1 MEMRVRIKI
10 TSRLIGLHG
19 LLVGVL
25 LASSQDDTTQL
36 TGKVV
41 DLVTGHP
48 LVGVNVV
55 VIGTTRGDATDV
67 IGDFDIPGLQPGEI
81 TLLVSAIGYEDV
93 QLRVLLPRSEPL
105 IIPLRETFFQMD
117 EIVVTGTRTEKV
129 FRDVPIA
136 TEVISRQD
144 ILDSGARNMG
154 ELLEQ
159 RSGVTVNPGV
169 EGGQTVN
176 LLGIDSKYILIMV
189 DGQPV
194 TGKFNN
200 RISLDQI
207 STTMV
212 DKVEIIK
219 GPSSAMYG
227 SEAMGGVINII
238 TNRRLSAAPLTVR
251 SRFTGSREGWNPF
264 YLDHGKRDLRLNFDQ
279 DWKNL
284 RLQLDVDALWANVDK
299 SIKYIDVDQYH
310 KLALRS
316 NLTWQ
321 IAPAHVLNFRLN
333 RFGTT
338 EENLL
343 RSQDIVTATTEV
355 ERSTVLLEHRWQV
368 SPALHLKTVGRQ
380 DRYGR
385 QFSRLDEGTTTTR
398 ENEIEAEVNL
408 VYETTPVTV
417 NAGAELGRDV
427 YRNER
432 VSGGSHERALVGVY
446 LQAEWQLLPDLT
458 LIAGA
463 RGDDNDEI
471 DDPIFSPRLAAMYS
485 LGERWKLRTS
495 WGEGFR
501 MPSFMDRY
509 IDWSLPQVGITI
521 VGNPDLRPETSEGVN
536 LGLEY
541 YLPGLYQITVTV
553 YQNQFDDMIDDFMLG
568 PGLFTYKNIGRV
580 RFNGLEIQGRWNVS
594 RSWLMS
600 WGYNYVNNRIVKSQD
615 LPEGEPVP
623 NTQPHIA
630 TVRLSHK
637 YPGGRLSHALKTK
650 WIAPYQ
656 ARSFDP
662 ELRRYV
668 QEEHAPQPVVDYDAR
683 LRLGSWLTLGV
694 GVQNVLNYRDDE
706 YGPFIGRTFYLELET
721 ALRGG

>member
-1 MEMRVRIKI
+1 M
-10 TSRLIGLHG
+10 
-19 LLVGVL
+19 
-25 LASSQDDTTQL
+25 ASSQDDTTQL

-48 LVGVNVV
+48 LMGVNAVV
-55 VIGTTRGDATDV
+55 MGTTRGDATDV
-67 IGDFDIPGLQPGEI
+67 TGDFDIPGLQPGEI

-219 GPSSAMYG
+219 GPSSVMYG

-284 RLQLDVDALWANVDK
+284 RLQLDVDGLWANVDK
-299 SIKYIDVDQYH
+299 SVKYIDVDRYQ

-316 NLTWQ
+316 DLTWQ
-321 IAPAHVLNFRLN
+321 IAPEHVLNFWLN

-338 EENLL
+338 EESLL

-385 QFSRLDEGTTTTR
+385 QFSTLDEGATTTR
-398 ENEIEAEVNL
+398 ENETEAEVNL

-417 NAGAELGRDV
+417 NAGAELGRDD

-432 VSGGSHERALVGVY
+432 VPGGRHRRSLIGVY
-446 LQAEWQLLPDLT
+446 LQAEWQLLSDLT

-501 MPSFMDRY
+501 MPSFMNRY

-521 VGNPDLRPETSEGVN
+521 VGNPDLRPETSQGVN

-541 YLPGLYQITVTV
+541 YYPGVYQVTVTV
-553 YQNQFDDMIDDFMLG
+553 YQNEFDDMIDDFVLG

-580 RFNGLEIQGRWNVS
+580 QFNGLEIQGRWNVS
-594 RSWLMS
+594 RSWLVS

-623 NTQPHIA
+623 NTQPHVA

-637 YPGGRLSHALKTK
+637 HPGGRFSHALKTK

-662 ELRRYV
+662 ELREYV

-683 LRLGSWLTLGV
+683 LRLGSWLTLCI
-694 GVQNVLNYRDDE
+694 GVQNVLDYRDDE
-706 YGPFIGRTFYLELET
+706 FGPFIGRTFYLELET

>member
-1 MEMRVRIKI
+1 MLLAAQDEVPP
-10 TSRLIGLHG
+10 LIGR
-19 LLVGVL
+19 
-25 LASSQDDTTQL
+25 
-36 TGKVV
+36 VV
-41 DLVTGHP
+41 DLATGQP
-48 LVGVNVV
+48 LIGVNVM
-55 VIGTTRGDATDV
+55 VIGTHRGDATDMEGRFT
-67 IGDFDIPGLQPGEI
+67 IAGLPPGNI
-81 TLLVSAIGYEDV
+81 TLLTSAIGYEDARTSV
-93 QLRVLLPRSEPL
+93 QLPRRDPL
-105 IIPLRETFFQMD
+105 DIRLRETFFQMD

-238 TNRRLSAAPLTVR
+238 TNRRLSAAPLAVR

-284 RLQLDVDALWANVDK
+284 RLQLDVDGLWANVDK
-299 SIKYIDVDQYH
+299 SIKYIDVDRYQ

-316 NLTWQ
+316 DLTWQ
-321 IAPAHVLNFRLN
+321 IAPAHVLSFWLN

-343 RSQDIVTATTEV
+343 RSQDLVTATTEV
-355 ERSTVLLEHRWQV
+355 ERTTVLMEHRWQV
-368 SPALHLKTVGRQ
+368 TPALHLKTVGRQ

-385 QFSRLDEGTTTTR
+385 QFSRLDEGASTTR
-398 ENEIEAEVNL
+398 ENETEAEVNL
-408 VYETTPVTV
+408 VYETTTVTV

-446 LQAEWQLLPDLT
+446 LQAEWQLPPDLT
-458 LIAGA
+458 LIAGG

-485 LGERWKLRTS
+485 LGEHWKLRAS

-509 IDWSLPQVGITI
+509 MDWSHLQYGYAII
-521 VGNPDLRPETSEGVN
+521 GNPDLMPETSEGVN

-541 YLPGLYQITVTV
+541 YLPGLYQVTVTV
-553 YQNQFDDMIDDFMLG
+553 YHNRFDDMIDDFMLE
-568 PGLFTYKNIGRV
+568 PGLFTYKNVGQV
-580 RFNGLEIQGRWNVS
+580 HFNGLEIQGRWNVS
-594 RSWLMS
+594 RSWLAS

-623 NTQPHIA
+623 NTQPHMA

-637 YPGGRLSHALKTK
+637 HPGGRLSHALKTK
-650 WIAPYQ
+650 LIAPYQ
-656 ARSFDP
+656 ASSFDP
-662 ELRRYV
+662 ELGRYV
-668 QEEHAPQPVVDYDAR
+668 GKEHAPQPVVDYDAR
-683 LRLGSWLTLGV
+683 LRLVGWLTLGV
-694 GVQNVLNYRDDE
+694 GVQNVLDYRDDE
-706 YGPFIGRTFYLELET
+706 FGPFIGRTFYLELET
-721 ALRGG
+721 TFKGG

>member
-1 MEMRVRIKI
+1 MLLAAQDEVPP
-10 TSRLIGLHG
+10 LIGR
-19 LLVGVL
+19 
-25 LASSQDDTTQL
+25 
-36 TGKVV
+36 VV
-41 DLVTGHP
+41 DLATGQP
-48 LVGVNVV
+48 LIGVNVM
-55 VIGTTRGDATDV
+55 VIGTHRGDATDMEGRFT
-67 IGDFDIPGLQPGEI
+67 IAGLPPGNI
-81 TLLVSAIGYEDV
+81 TLLTSAIGYEDV
-93 QLRVLLPRSEPL
+93 RTSVQLPRRDPL
-105 IIPLRETFFQMD
+105 DIRLRETFFQMD

-238 TNRRLSAAPLTVR
+238 TNRRLSAAPLAVR

-284 RLQLDVDALWANVDK
+284 RLQLDVDGLWANVDK
-299 SIKYIDVDQYH
+299 SIKYIDVDRYQ

-316 NLTWQ
+316 DLTWQ
-321 IAPAHVLNFRLN
+321 IAPAHVLSFWLN

-343 RSQDIVTATTEV
+343 RSQDLVTATTEV
-355 ERSTVLLEHRWQV
+355 ERTTVLLEHRWQV
-368 SPALHLKTVGRQ
+368 TPALHLKTVGRQ

-398 ENEIEAEVNL
+398 EYETEAEVNL
-408 VYETTPVTV
+408 VYETTTVTV
-417 NAGAELGRDV
+417 NAGAELGRDD

-432 VSGGSHERALVGVY
+432 VSGGSHRRSLVGVY
-446 LQAEWQLLPDLT
+446 LQAEWQLPPDLT
-458 LIAGA
+458 LIAGG

-471 DDPIFSPRLAAMYS
+471 DDPIFSPRLAAMYT
-485 LGERWKLRTS
+485 LGEHWKLRTS

-509 IDWSLPQVGITI
+509 MDWSHLQYGYAII
-521 VGNPDLRPETSEGVN
+521 GNPDLMPETSEGVN

-541 YLPGLYQITVTV
+541 YLPGLYQVTVTV
-553 YQNQFDDMIDDFMLG
+553 YHNRFDDMIDDFMLE
-568 PGLFTYKNIGRV
+568 PGLFTYKNVGQV
-580 RFNGLEIQGRWNVS
+580 HFNGLEIQGRWNVS
-594 RSWLMS
+594 RSWLAS

-623 NTQPHIA
+623 NTQPHMA

-637 YPGGRLSHALKTK
+637 LPGGRISQALKTK

-656 ARSFDP
+656 ASSFDP
-662 ELRRYV
+662 KVGEYV
-668 QEEHAPQPVVDYDAR
+668 REEHAPQPVVDYDAR
-683 LRLGSWLTLGV
+683 LRLVGWLTLGV
-694 GVQNVLNYRDDE
+694 GVQNVLDYRDDE
-706 YGPFIGRTFYLELET
+706 FGPFIGRTFYLELET
-721 ALRGG
+721 ELRGG

>member
-1 MEMRVRIKI
+1 MLLAAQDEVPP
-10 TSRLIGLHG
+10 LIGR
-19 LLVGVL
+19 
-25 LASSQDDTTQL
+25 
-36 TGKVV
+36 VV
-41 DLVTGHP
+41 DLATGQP
-48 LVGVNVV
+48 LIGVNVM
-55 VIGTTRGDATDV
+55 VIGTHRGDATDMEGRFT
-67 IGDFDIPGLQPGEI
+67 IAGLPPGNI
-81 TLLVSAIGYEDV
+81 TLLTSAIGYEDARTSV
-93 QLRVLLPRSEPL
+93 QLPRRDPL
-105 IIPLRETFFQMD
+105 DIRLRETFFQMD

-238 TNRRLSAAPLTVR
+238 TNRRLSAAPLAVR

-284 RLQLDVDALWANVDK
+284 RLQLDVDGLWANVDK
-299 SIKYIDVDQYH
+299 SIKYIDVDRYQ

-316 NLTWQ
+316 DLTWQ
-321 IAPAHVLNFRLN
+321 IAPAHALSFWLN

-355 ERSTVLLEHRWQV
+355 ERTTVLLEHRWQV
-368 SPALHLKTVGRQ
+368 TPALHLKTVGRQ

-385 QFSRLDEGTTTTR
+385 QFSRLDEGASTTR
-398 ENEIEAEVNL
+398 ENETEAEVNL
-408 VYETTPVTV
+408 VYETTTVTV
-417 NAGAELGRDV
+417 NAGAELGRDD

-432 VSGGSHERALVGVY
+432 VSGGRHRRSLIGVY
-446 LQAEWQLLPDLT
+446 LQAEWQLLSDLT
-458 LIAGA
+458 LIAGG

-471 DDPIFSPRLAAMYS
+471 TPIYSPRLAAMWS
-485 LGERWKLRTS
+485 IGERLKLRAS
-495 WGEGFR
+495 WGKGFR
-501 MPSFMDRY
+501 MPSFMERY
-509 IDWSLPQVGITI
+509 MDWSHLQYGYAII
-521 VGNPDLRPETSEGVN
+521 GNPDLRPETSEGVN

-541 YLPGLYQITVTV
+541 YHPGLYQVTVTV
-553 YQNQFDDMIDDFMLG
+553 YQNRFDDMIDDFMLE
-568 PGLFTYKNIGRV
+568 PGLFTYKNVGQV
-580 RFNGLEIQGRWNVS
+580 HFNGLEIQGRWNVS
-594 RSWLMS
+594 RSWLAS

-623 NTQPHIA
+623 NTQPHMA

-637 YPGGRLSHALKTK
+637 LPGGRISQALKTK

-656 ARSFDP
+656 ASSFDP
-662 ELRRYV
+662 ELGRYV
-668 QEEHAPQPVVDYDAR
+668 GKEHAPQPVVDYDAR
-683 LRLGSWLTLGV
+683 LRLVGWLTLGV
-694 GVQNVLNYRDDE
+694 GVQNVLDYRDDE

-721 ALRGG
+721 ELRGG

>member
-1 MEMRVRIKI
+1 MLLAAQDEVPP
-10 TSRLIGLHG
+10 LIGR
-19 LLVGVL
+19 
-25 LASSQDDTTQL
+25 
-36 TGKVV
+36 VV
-41 DLVTGHP
+41 DLATGQP
-48 LVGVNVV
+48 LIGVNVM
-55 VIGTTRGDATDV
+55 VIGTHRGDATDMEGRFT
-67 IGDFDIPGLQPGEI
+67 IAGLPPGNI
-81 TLLVSAIGYEDV
+81 TLLTSAIGYEDARTSV
-93 QLRVLLPRSEPL
+93 QLPRRDPL
-105 IIPLRETFFQMD
+105 DIRLRETFFQMD

-238 TNRRLSAAPLTVR
+238 TNRRLSAAPLAVR

-284 RLQLDVDALWANVDK
+284 RLQLDVDGLWANVDK
-299 SIKYIDVDQYH
+299 SIKYIDVDRYQ

-316 NLTWQ
+316 DMTWQ
-321 IAPAHVLNFRLN
+321 IAPAHALSFWLN

-343 RSQDIVTATTEV
+343 RSQDLVTATTEV
-355 ERSTVLLEHRWQV
+355 ERTTVLMEHRWQV
-368 SPALHLKTVGRQ
+368 TPALHLKTVGRQ

-385 QFSRLDEGTTTTR
+385 QFSRLDEGASTTR
-398 ENEIEAEVNL
+398 ENETEAEVNL
-408 VYETTPVTV
+408 VYETTTVTV

-446 LQAEWQLLPDLT
+446 LQAEWQLPPDLT
-458 LIAGA
+458 LIAGG

-485 LGERWKLRTS
+485 LGEHWKLRAS

-509 IDWSLPQVGITI
+509 MDWSHLQYGYAII
-521 VGNPDLRPETSEGVN
+521 GNPDLMPETSEGVN

-541 YLPGLYQITVTV
+541 YLPGLYQVTVTV
-553 YQNQFDDMIDDFMLG
+553 YHNRFDDMIDDFMLE
-568 PGLFTYKNIGRV
+568 PGLFTYKNVGQV
-580 RFNGLEIQGRWNVS
+580 HFNGLEIQGRWNVS
-594 RSWLMS
+594 RSWLAS

-623 NTQPHIA
+623 NTQPHMA

-637 YPGGRLSHALKTK
+637 LPGGRISQALKTK

-656 ARSFDP
+656 ASSFDP
-662 ELRRYV
+662 KVGEYV
-668 QEEHAPQPVVDYDAR
+668 REEHAPQPVVDYDAR
-683 LRLGSWLTLGV
+683 LRLVGWLTLGV
-694 GVQNVLNYRDDE
+694 GVQNVLDYRDDE
-706 YGPFIGRTFYLELET
+706 FGPFIGRTFYLELET
-721 ALRGG
+721 ELRGG